1 MVGDL
6 TPRPGLLDASRSACY
21 SCAVN
26 VDTPQG
32 TVPDDEIAR
41 GRLLASVAY
50 LPGLCFI
57 GLLGAP
63 DNRYVGFHARQG
75 FLLLLVEVAVA
86 IALAIYDGSI
96 GMIPVVGFLVGALL
110 KFILWM
116 SILALT
122 IYGVVKGASGE
133 MARIPVLGEAVE
145 KVPF

>member
-86 IALAIYDGSI
+86 IEISDRDCAWNCSGVIVGPP
-96 GMIPVVGFLVGALL
+96 GEVPVSFA
-110 KFILWM
+110 
-116 SILALT
+116 
-122 IYGVVKGASGE
+122 
-133 MARIPVLGEAVE
+133 
-145 KVPF
+145 

>member
-1 MVGDL
+1 MNA
-6 TPRPGLLDASRSACY
+6 DA
-21 SCAVN
+21 
-26 VDTPQG
+26 PQG
-32 TVPDDEIAR
+32 AVPDDEIAR
-41 GRLLASVAY
+41 GRILASVAY

-75 FLLLLVEVAVA
+75 FLLLLVEVAIA
-86 IALAIYDGSI
+86 IAIAIYDGSI
-96 GMIPVVGFLVGALL
+96 GMIPVVGFLVGSLL